1 VYVTAIEDF
10 ELCAIG
16 YKLDVATLPA
26 ILEARVYAAT
36 GSTRGALLAN
46 NSIYAAQLDDVVHY
60 VPLNYTLQA
69 CQDYEIVMVVPGGA
83 AWEAWYEPGIV
94 EPFDVGGVI
103 RVRNGA
109 ALGGDAGNTLL
120 AHFELIGSTPSAT
133 TVTDFAGPGAPPNP
147 ATDTF
152 QERGVFVR
160 MLDTAQLTSFGW
172 EADLVPGQTLTARV
186 YESAGLVRGAVIAEG
201 TYDVTSAGSLWHDI
215 PINVQLIEGREYDLA
230 IEFGLSNNWQW
241 WDENTFPMP
250 FGEDVFEVIT
260 SEAFGSGGNYALPH
274 YRAGW
279 DEKTGGAPF
288 DLAKLNDAFPPPNS
302 TNFSN
307 SEYGAYV
314 TSVIDQEVYSVGW
327 MADVPA
333 GQPIIASV
341 YAATGVARGALISQG
356 TAYSSGAGMRWH
368 DIPVAVEMAAGV
380 DYDIAI
386 QFANV
391 NEWRWWSE
399 LSGGMPYTSYGVLTV
414 RDGENLGYAGNF
426 ALLHLRFHG
435 CDALLTPVDNEK
447 PQRTPMFLAI
457 PAPNPVTSSSR
468 LDFAMEEAG
477 PVSIVVYDVA
487 GRRVA
492 TLLDGQRP
500 KGWNTID
507 LDSSQM
513 ASGVYFLKMQT
524 SMKAVSRKFV
534 VTH

>member
-1 VYVTAIEDF
+1 
-10 ELCAIG
+10 
-16 YKLDVATLPA
+16 
-26 ILEARVYAAT
+26 LEARVYAAT
-36 GSTRGALLAN
+36 GTTRGALLASS
-46 NSIYAAQLDDVVHY
+46 SIGAAQLSDVNQF
-60 VPLNYTLQA
+60 VPINYTLRA

-83 AWEAWYEPGIV
+83 GWEAWSEFLIT
-94 EPFDVGGVI
+94 EPFDVGGAI
-103 RVRNGA
+103 RVRDGTDFGNPA
-109 ALGGDAGNTLL
+109 NTLL
-120 AHFELIGSTPSAT
+120 AHFELIGSAPSASM
-133 TVTDFAGPGAPPNP
+133 VTDLKGPGAPPNLAP
-147 ATDTF
+147 DDF
-152 QERGVFVR
+152 QERGVYVR
-160 MLDTAQLTSFGW
+160 MLDTAQLCSFGW
-172 EADLVPGQTLTARV
+172 EADLPAGETLTARV
-186 YESAGLVRGAVIAEG
+186 YEATGVVRGALIAQG
-201 TYDVTSAGSLWHDI
+201 TYRVAASGTMWHDI
-215 PINVQLIEGREYDLA
+215 PINVQLVEGEEYDLA
-230 IEFGLSNNWQW
+230 IEFGLTNSWPW
-241 WDENTFPMP
+241 WNENLIVTP
-250 FGEDVFEVIT
+250 FTTDVFEMVT
-260 SEAFGSGGNYALPH
+260 SESGGGGGNFALPH

-288 DLAKLNDAFPPPNS
+288 DLAKLNDVFPPPFT
-302 TNFSN
+302 TNFPN
-307 SEYGAYV
+307 AEYGAFV
-314 TSVIDQEVYSVGW
+314 TSDIDQQMYSLGW

-333 GQPIIASV
+333 GQPITARI
-341 YAATGVARGALISQG
+341 YAAVGNARGALISQG

-368 DIPVAVEMAAGV
+368 DVPIAAELAAGV

-386 QFANV
+386 EFAIV
-391 NEWRWWSE
+391 NEWRYWSDT
-399 LSGGMPYTSYGVLTV
+399 SGGMPYTSYGVLTV
-414 RDGENLGYAGNF
+414 RNGESGGNAGNF
-426 ALLHLRFHG
+426 AVIHMRFHG

-492 TLLDGQRP
+492 TLLEGQRP